1 MIPTWLAAAMAA
13 SCCGLLPAAAAGA
26 EDILQSLAPALVGAE
41 LDSVLEG
48 AELACRPV
56 RPDPDTRR
64 CIPLPGALQTLGG
77 VGVDAVEA
85 LFVNQRLAQVM
96 VYFPEARFADV
107 LPVLTARLGEGRDWS
122 VTLRSGMAGQFPAQ
136 IRIWERDRFVLV
148 VQQYDR
154 KIDRSSVIYGTPA
167 AMGPLLERIKSTP
180 PGALRD
186 L

>member
-1 MIPTWLAAAMAA
+1 
-13 SCCGLLPAAAAGA
+13 
-26 EDILQSLAPALVGAE
+26 
-41 LDSVLEG
+41 
-48 AELACRPV
+48 
-56 RPDPDTRR
+56 
-64 CIPLPGALQTLGG
+64 
-77 VGVDAVEA
+77 VDAVEA

>member
-1 MIPTWLAAAMAA
+1 LIRTWLAAAMVA
-13 SCCGLLPAAAAGA
+13 SCCGLLPAAAVGA
-26 EDILQSLAPALVGAE
+26 EDILESLAPALVGGE
-41 LDSVLEG
+41 LDRVLEG
-48 AELACRPV
+48 AELACRPD
-56 RPDPDTRR
+56 RADPDTRR

-77 VGVDAVEA
+77 VGVNAVETLFIDRHLA
-85 LFVNQRLAQVM
+85 LVT
-96 VYFPEARFADV
+96 VYFPESRFADV

-148 VQQYDR
+148 AQQYDR

-180 PGALRD
+180 PGGLGD